1 MNFPNAFFF
10 EGERGIA
17 IENLFFEPLAS
28 FGQSFC
34 SGVAMRH
41 HFDEEIAF
49 EQEIAGFYSRYAHQ
63 SWKNVISIGEAGE
76 FSIVP
81 RWIENKSRH

>member
-1 MNFPNAFFF
+1 
-10 EGERGIA
+10 
-17 IENLFFEPLAS
+17 
-28 FGQSFC
+28 
-34 SGVAMRH
+34 MRH
-41 HFDEEIAF
+41 HLDEEIAF

-81 RWIENKSRH
+81 RWIDNKSRH